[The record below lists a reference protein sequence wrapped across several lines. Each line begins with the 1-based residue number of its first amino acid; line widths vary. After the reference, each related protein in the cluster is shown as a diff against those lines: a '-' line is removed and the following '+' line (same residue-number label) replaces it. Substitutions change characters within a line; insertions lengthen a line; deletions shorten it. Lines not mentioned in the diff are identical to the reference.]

1 MADMHLPQGNNREV
15 SGLEDSL
22 LSLLVF
28 LVFTTGGMGTWGC
41 HGLPYKV
48 FPPRSGISTEE
59 VSGDTYRSPTQ
70 AVSLE
75 PRTRGRPEEI

>member
-41 HGLPYKV
+41 HGLLYKV
-48 FPPRSGISTEE
+48 F
-59 VSGDTYRSPTQ
+59 SPTEWDIHGGGVRRHIQ
-70 AVSLE
+70 ESH
-75 PRTRGRPEEI
+75 TSCFS